1 MTAAT
6 ADAQTPAPGDLTAR
20 QWAARH
26 NALLGRGAADDDP
39 RVAECRA
46 ALAYWRCR
54 TVIDAERDQL
64 APADAAALADSLGG
78 GATTMRT

>member
-46 ALAYWRCR
+46 ALAYHRVR
-54 TVIDAERDQL
+54 RVIVAERDAL
-64 APADAAALADSLGG
+64 DPADAAILQGAL
-78 GATTMRT
+78 TMRT